1 MEQNDMPMGFS
12 FSMSANE
19 KAMNHFARMDEE
31 ERAKI
36 IERARNVTSKR
47 EMERLIREL
56 GERDSFQ

>member
-1 MEQNDMPMGFS
+1 MPMGFS